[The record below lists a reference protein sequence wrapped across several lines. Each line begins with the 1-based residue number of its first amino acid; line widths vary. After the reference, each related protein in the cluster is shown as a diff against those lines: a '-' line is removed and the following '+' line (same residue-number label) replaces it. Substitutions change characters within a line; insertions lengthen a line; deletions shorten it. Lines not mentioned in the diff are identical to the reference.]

1 MAFCFQ
7 NCSLVIPKTKWEVTR
22 AVHRKGGGGGGGA
35 VPARRTQFFLNI
47 AFEFAEL
54 FLVAILIRNHKKI
67 DWFGLARLSV

>member
-1 MAFCFQ
+1 M
-7 NCSLVIPKTKWEVTR
+7 
-22 AVHRKGGGGGGGA
+22 HRKGGGGGGGGGQLS
-35 VPARRTQFFLNI
+35 PPGKLNFFLNI